1 MFSHRTIKHHFSET
15 PQFFTLQ
22 LSIHIMFVFFRVK
35 RWLRS
40 TALTRRFGM
49 VENIA
54 LNNPAYE
61 RLYSIPVK
69 PMVSPQAVQQPDS
82 GFGNLHIGPGGH
94 YQTLDNVN
102 K

>member
-1 MFSHRTIKHHFSET
+1 
-15 PQFFTLQ
+15 
-22 LSIHIMFVFFRVK
+22 
-35 RWLRS
+35 
-40 TALTRRFGM
+40 M

-69 PMVSPQAVQQPDS
+69 PMVSPQAVQQQDS

-94 YQTLDNVN
+94 YQALDNVN